1 MATHSG
7 ILAWKI
13 PWTEEPGGFQSMGS
27 RESDMTVCACMHAH
41 VPAHTRAHTHTHGL
55 NCSAACGIFPDQGL
69 NSCLLDW
76 QAYSL
81 PLSHQGSSGV
91 RFLNYRK

>member
-1 MATHSG
+1 
-7 ILAWKI
+7 
-13 PWTEEPGGFQSMGS
+13 MGS
-27 RESDMTVCACMHAH
+27 GESGMTVCARVHAH
-41 VPAHTRAHTHTHGL
+41 VPAHTHAYTHTHTHGL
-55 NCSAACGIFPDQGL
+55 NCSAAYGIFPDQGL

-91 RFLNYRK
+91 RFFEL